1 MTPQESLLAVLLA
14 DNAAFHEIADL
25 VCAEDF
31 TPENGRLF
39 AAIKAGL
46 KDGVDIVSLGA
57 THPGPV
63 ADLALNVSC
72 SVVAARKNVRLY
84 AELVAREGEKRRI
97 RIAGQ
102 RISTC
107 DTFAEAQAA
116 LADVRPQQTTRLK
129 TAVDSLHEML
139 DALQRRCEAK
149 EGVTGV
155 PTGLASLD
163 ALTGGWQAGN
173 LVGVGGETSSGKT
186 TFALQ
191 AAIAAGRCYYVSLEM
206 TAAELMERVICNIGK
221 IPHRIMRYPDDR
233 EVELTRQVYAV
244 IAEAKAQLAL
254 VIDDQPGLTP
264 DQICTRARQ
273 LHMAEPL
280 KAVVVDHLG
289 LMRRPRKNDVAELGE
304 AAIALKNLAK
314 ELGIPVI
321 VLVQL
326 NRAAKQRG
334 DRRPQLE
341 DFRASGEIEE
351 ALDVAVMV
359 YRDEYHNPNGPLAG
373 FAEFIVRKQRQG
385 ERNVTAWAKSYLS
398 QMRFES
404 CDAPEARKEPEKASG
419 FGGYPQAVNQW

>member
-14 DNAAFHEIADL
+14 DNGAFHEVAEL
-25 VCAEDF
+25 VCTEDF
-31 TPENGRLF
+31 DPENARIF
-39 AAIKAGL
+39 EAIKAGL
-46 KDGVDIVSLGA
+46 RDGVDAVSLA
-57 THPGPV
+57 ETHPGP
-63 ADLALNVSC
+63 LAERAMDI
-72 SVVAARKNVRLY
+72 AAHAPGQRKNARLY
-84 AELVAREGEKRRI
+84 AELVAKAGERRRI
-97 RIAGQ
+97 RLAGQ
-102 RISTC
+102 RIAQC
-107 DTFAEAQAA
+107 EDYGEAQAL
-116 LADVRPQQTTRLK
+116 LAAIRPQQTARLK
-129 TAVDSLHEML
+129 TASDGLREML
-139 DALQRRCEAK
+139 DALQRRCNGGAL
-149 EGVTGV
+149 TGT
-155 PTGLASLD
+155 PTGLESLD
-163 ALTGGWQAGN
+163 AITGGWQPGN
-173 LVGVGGETSSGKT
+173 LVGIGGETSSGKT

-233 EVELTRQVYAV
+233 ETELTRRLYEV
-244 IAEAKAQLAL
+244 IAEEKKNLAL

-264 DQICTRARQ
+264 DQICARARQ

-280 KAVVVDHLG
+280 KAIVVDHLG

-314 ELGIPVI
+314 ELGIPVL

-326 NRAAKQRG
+326 NRAQKHRG

-359 YRDEYHNPNGPLAG
+359 YRDEYHNPDGPLAG
-373 FAEFIVRKQRQG
+373 YAEFIVRKQRQG
-385 ERNVTAWAKSYLS
+385 ERNVTAWAHSYLS

-404 CDAPEARKEPEKASG
+404 CVAPVMEQAKPNNVRSFADSYQKAG
-419 FGGYPQAVNQW
+419 EF